1 MRFRRLK
8 ASIDHNAG
16 EVPSIY
22 MAICAME
29 SLIDDIEDEAGTD
42 ISACPAGSDNMP
54 IELEWLCGVV
64 NQIYRDKRDEI
75 GRTNDMLE
83 SEMAELQGYQ
93 DELGKAAAAARD
105 LAAAK
110 ERLRTAK
117 QELESKLEAKRQ
129 YDETLAACRA
139 AEQELQTLRA
149 FDAAKEEI
157 RLRALREQVRGLAQ
171 EQEELRGQLTREE
184 SQLASARLARDHA
197 DQALQEAR
205 RENAAIQEGLA
216 RLHDQVAGEDTAKQL
231 AADKRNGLEKTRDGL
246 AAERIR
252 LTGKLQT
259 LRAEIDE
266 FEVRE
271 LAPVREAIGRAGIEY
286 AGLEE
291 TKNELTQ
298 RLSAIRS
305 GYNRLVTEIAGL
317 EEQEPAARKKLDD
330 KRAELKQKMGD
341 ADAADKQLKALEQ
354 EFSNVTARLGD
365 LQTEISDLM
374 NRQIPE
380 QKMRVEA
387 EEKIRAE
394 RANEFAGLRE
404 QEAAL
409 AAASEELKKSIED
422 ARETLAARKADY
434 EAQIDNLTSKNGEIE
449 RLAQALAELNP
460 EDTEHNYEVKLRLL
474 QEDIARVRTLREE
487 CDRMAASAREQ
498 EERLIDLNRE
508 KDRLEEEKRKA
519 EDTEKR
525 VCSRIADLKPI
536 VTGEHTAR
544 FEAASARLE
553 QLDRVHDGLVK
564 AMAVMEEA
572 LGTAASPEQ
581 DVVTRMDGMIQ
592 LLRQNIHQ
600 MEQNLVAC
608 AKSINLE
615 VR

>member
-205 RENAAIQEGLA
+205 RENAAIQEELA

-409 AAASEELKKSIED
+409 AAASEELKKRIED

-434 EAQIDNLTSKNGEIE
+434 EAQTDNLTSKNGEIE

-474 QEDIARVRTLREE
+474 QKDIARVRTLREE

>member
-8 ASIDHNAG
+8 ASIDHNAD
-16 EVPSIY
+16 ETPSIY

-64 NQIYRDKRDEI
+64 NQIYRDNRDEI
-75 GRTNDMLE
+75 GHTNDMLE

-93 DELGKAAAAARD
+93 DELGKIAAVARD

-117 QELESKLEAKRQ
+117 QELESKREAKKQ

-149 FDAAKEEI
+149 FDAAEEER
-157 RLRALREQVRGLAQ
+157 RLRTLREQVRGLTQ
-171 EQEELRGQLTREE
+171 EQEELCGQLTREE

-197 DQALQEAR
+197 EQALQEAR
-205 RENAAIQEGLA
+205 RENAAIQEELT
-216 RLHDQVAGEDTAKQL
+216 RLNAQIAGEDTARQL

-252 LTGKLQT
+252 LTGESQA

-266 FEVRE
+266 FEARE
-271 LAPVREAIGRAGIEY
+271 LAPVREAIGRAKMEH

-291 TKNELTQ
+291 AKNELTQ

-330 KRAELKQKMGD
+330 KQAELKQKMGD
-341 ADAADKQLKALEQ
+341 ADAADKRLKVLEQ
-354 EFSNVTARLGD
+354 EFSDVTAKLGD

-380 QKMRVEA
+380 QKKRVEA
-387 EEKIRAE
+387 EEKIRDE
-394 RANEFAGLRE
+394 KTNELAGLRE
-404 QEAAL
+404 QGSAL
-409 AAASEELKKSIED
+409 AAASEELQKNIEE
-422 ARETLAARKADY
+422 AREALAARKADHK
-434 EAQIDNLTSKNGEIE
+434 AQTDNLTSQNGEIK
-449 RLAQALAELNP
+449 RLDRALAELNP

-474 QEDIARVRTLREE
+474 REDIARVRALQEE
-487 CDRMAASAREQ
+487 CDRMAASEREQ
-498 EERLIDLNRE
+498 KERLTDLNRE

-519 EDTEKR
+519 EDAEKR
-525 VCSRIADLKPI
+525 VCNLIADLKPI
-536 VTGEHTAR
+536 VTGEHIAR
-544 FEAASARLE
+544 FEAMSARLE
-553 QLDRVHDGLVK
+553 QLDRVHGDLVK
-564 AMAVMEEA
+564 AMAIMEEA

-581 DVVTRMDGMIQ
+581 DAVTRMGGMIQ

-600 MEQNLVAC
+600 MEQDLVAC